1 MLVYLYNFRAKVK
14 ASKSNVDDVAVVDE
28 AFMTEYKDFSLQHA
42 ISNIEDQLQTDVFQD
57 DEHDDVMPQAAQ
69 DMGSGIV
76 WSSFTQ
82 SCLFGEAAVPWYK
95 GGGGIVS
102 KTKLLSVPGC
112 PINLDNSRAKTYILA
127 CLNEGQEELLH

>member
-1 MLVYLYNFRAKVK
+1 MYNFRAKVK

-69 DMGSGIV
+69 DMGSGII
-76 WSSFTQ
+76 WSFLTSHAYLAMLQ
-82 SCLFGEAAVPWYK
+82 SLGTK
-95 GGGGIVS
+95 GVVVLSMMPSNIQWRGV
-102 KTKLLSVPGC
+102 LL
-112 PINLDNSRAKTYILA
+112 IWIIQFNRY
-127 CLNEGQEELLH
+127 